1 MRRLLAAIGLAA
13 TAVLPGCGWLQGD
26 PVNPPA
32 ELVDFEPSVPV
43 ERIWSTSVGADA
55 GDVPLHLGP
64 AFANGLIYTADRK
77 GRIKIIE
84 PDNGNVQDSFDTDL
98 PLSAGPAVDGGMI
111 MVGTLEGEVFVFD
124 IDSGQVKWRAPVSS
138 EVLADPV
145 LHNGVVAVRCN
156 DGRVFGFDA
165 ESGKRLWLY
174 DKGVPLLS
182 LRGNSD
188 PLARG
193 GLVFIG
199 YDNGDVVALRAR
211 DGNVAWEQS
220 VAGPGGGT
228 ALERMADIDGQMA
241 LIANNLYV
249 TSYDGRLS
257 ALSAD
262 NGRVLWVQE
271 VGSARGLDVQ
281 RTHISI
287 GDRNDYVWLIDR
299 RNASTL
305 WKQDRLEYRGL
316 TRPELYLDYV
326 AVGDFE
332 GYLHFI
338 DRDSGDFVART
349 QVDSSGFSA
358 APVSRGVTLYVLDRD
373 GTLSAYRAGPAL

>member
-1 MRRLLAAIGLAA
+1 MKRALAVIGLAV
-13 TAVLPGCGWLQGD
+13 TGVLPGCGWFQGD

-32 ELVDFEPSVPV
+32 ELVDFEPSIRV
-43 ERIWSTSVGADA
+43 ERIWNTSIGAGF

-84 PDNGNVQDSFDTDL
+84 PDNGDVRDSFDTDL
-98 PLSAGPAVDGGMI
+98 PLSAGPAVADGMI

-124 IDSGQVKWRAPVSS
+124 AQSGEVEWRAPVSS

-145 LHNGVVAVRCN
+145 LHAGVVAVRCN
-156 DGRVFGFDA
+156 DGRVFGFDVDT
-165 ESGKRLWLY
+165 GQRLWLY

-188 PLARG
+188 PVARG
-193 GLVFIG
+193 GLLFIG

-228 ALERMADIDGQMA
+228 ALERMADVDGQIA

-249 TSYDGRLS
+249 TSYDNRLS
-257 ALSAD
+257 ALTAD
-262 NGRVLWVQE
+262 SGRLLWVRE
-271 VGSARGLDVQ
+271 IGSARGLDVQ
-281 RTHISI
+281 RTHIALS
-287 GDRNDYVWLIDR
+287 DRSDHVWLVDR

-305 WKQDRLEYRGL
+305 WKQERLGYRRL

-326 AVGDFE
+326 VVGDFE
-332 GYLHFI
+332 GYLHFM
-338 DRDSGDFVART
+338 DKESSEFVART
-349 QVDSSGFSA
+349 KVDSSGFA
-358 APVSRGVTLYVLDRD
+358 APPVSLGTTLYVLDRD
-373 GTLSAYRAGPAL
+373 GTLSAYRAGAAI